1 MKEQKVLEHTQK
13 VKRATMMMMM
23 MLRIFRG
30 RDLQVLIE
38 KKSKTVLCSPVSKWQ
53 NVFEAIGAWPT

>member
-38 KKSKTVLCSPVSKWQ
+38 KKSKTVM
-53 NVFEAIGAWPT
+53 FAGE

>member
-13 VKRATMMMMM
+13 VKRATMMMM

-38 KKSKTVLCSPVSKWQ
+38 KKSKTVM
-53 NVFEAIGAWPT
+53 FAGE